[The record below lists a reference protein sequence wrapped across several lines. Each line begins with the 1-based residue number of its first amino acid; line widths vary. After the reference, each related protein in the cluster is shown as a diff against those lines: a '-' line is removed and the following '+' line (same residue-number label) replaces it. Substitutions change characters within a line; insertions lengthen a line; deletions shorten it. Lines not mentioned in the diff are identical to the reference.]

1 MHGHGCDDTTRYLVV
16 KLNGVDVCGS
26 VKFSIWI
33 LFISDLVK
41 TYGSDFPDYL
51 LPVAETKITECSTY
65 VVVCRLK
72 SHVFAIT
79 SEPATL
85 TLPDYPLVRVVIP
98 QNAVRANE
106 ELHVTIK
113 VSV

>member
-1 MHGHGCDDTTRYLVV
+1 M
-16 KLNGVDVCGS
+16 S
-26 VKFSIWI
+26 
-33 LFISDLVK
+33 ISDLVK
-41 TYGSDFPDYL
+41 AYGSDFPDYL

-65 VVVCRLK
+65 VAVCRLK

-79 SEPATL
+79 SEPASL
-85 TLPDYPLVRVVIP
+85 TLPDYPLVGVVIP